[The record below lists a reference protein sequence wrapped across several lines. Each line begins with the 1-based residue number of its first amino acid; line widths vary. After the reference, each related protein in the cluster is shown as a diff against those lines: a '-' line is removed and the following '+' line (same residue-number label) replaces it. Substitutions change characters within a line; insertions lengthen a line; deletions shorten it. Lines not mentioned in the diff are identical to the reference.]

1 MSLLTNKQER
11 IRFLKF
17 AFVGVTGT
25 IVDFGLMNLLRLAFN
40 IPLIWAQ
47 AISFTVAV
55 FNNFLW
61 NRFWTY
67 PDSRSKAAHRQ
78 LIQFVLINIVGIVVR
93 TPLITWLDR
102 VILSLLD
109 RSSLALPLENFVIS
123 QNLALALSVGVIM
136 LWNFFANRY
145 WTYSDVP
152 VGAKTKLK
160 AENSS
165 QSKDGEV

>member
-1 MSLLTNKQER
+1 M
-11 IRFLKF
+11 
-17 AFVGVTGT
+17 
-25 IVDFGLMNLLRLAFN
+25 
-40 IPLIWAQ
+40 PLIWAQ

-78 LIQFVLINIVGIVVR
+78 LIQFFLINVVGIAVR
-93 TPLITWLDR
+93 TPLITWLDK
-102 VILSLLD
+102 VILGMLD
-109 RSSLALPLENFVIS
+109 RSAVSLPLENFVIS

-152 VGAKTKLK
+152 VGAEVTKTSESPK
-160 AENSS
+160 
-165 QSKDGEV
+165 QPTGEGN

>member
-1 MSLLTNKQER
+1 MSLFTNKQER

-17 AFVGVTGT
+17 AFVGVTGAV
-25 IVDFGLMNLLRLAFN
+25 VDFGLLNLLRLVFD

-47 AISFTVAV
+47 AISFTAAV
-55 FNNFLW
+55 INNFLW

-67 PDSRSKAAHRQ
+67 PDSRSKLAHRQ
-78 LIQFVLINIVGIVVR
+78 LIQFFLINIIGIIVR
-93 TPLITWLDR
+93 TPLITWLDKI
-102 VILSLLD
+102 ILGMLNGN
-109 RSSLALPLENFVIS
+109 AVTLPLENFVIS

-152 VGAKTKLK
+152 VGAEVMKTN
-160 AENSS
+160 EEPT
-165 QSKDGEV
+165 QSTGEGN

>member
-1 MSLLTNKQER
+1 MSLFTDKQER

-25 IVDFGLMNLLRLAFN
+25 VVDFGLMNLLRLVFDM
-40 IPLIWAQ
+40 PLIWAQ

-78 LIQFVLINIVGIVVR
+78 LIQFFLINVVGIAVR
-93 TPLITWLDR
+93 TPLITWLDK
-102 VILSLLD
+102 VILGMLD
-109 RSSLALPLENFVIS
+109 RSAVALPLENFVIS

-152 VGAKTKLK
+152 VGAEATKTSESPK
-160 AENSS
+160 
-165 QSKDGEV
+165 QPTGEGN

>member
-1 MSLLTNKQER
+1 MSLFTNKQER

-25 IVDFGLMNLLRLAFN
+25 VVDFGLMNLLRLVFD

-78 LIQFVLINIVGIVVR
+78 LIQFFLINVVGIAVR
-93 TPLITWLDR
+93 TPLITWLDK
-102 VILSLLD
+102 VILGLLD
-109 RSSLALPLENFVIS
+109 SNAVSLPLENFVIS

-152 VGAKTKLK
+152 VGAEVTKTTEDP
-160 AENSS
+160 A
-165 QSKDGEV
+165 QSTGEGN

>member
-1 MSLLTNKQER
+1 MSFITNKQER

-25 IVDFGLMNLLRLAFN
+25 VVDFGLMNLLRLAFD

-55 FNNFLW
+55 VNNFLW

-67 PDSRSKAAHRQ
+67 PESRSKAAHQQ
-78 LIQFVLINIVGIVVR
+78 LIQFVLINVVGIVVR

-102 VILSLLD
+102 VILELLD
-109 RSSLALPLENFVIS
+109 RSALDLPLENFVIS

-152 VGAKTKLK
+152 VGAEVKVKTD
-160 AENSS
+160 SS
-165 QSKDGEV
+165 PQSTDGES

>member
-1 MSLLTNKQER
+1 MSFITNKQER

-25 IVDFGLMNLLRLAFN
+25 VVDFGLMNLLRLAFD

-47 AISFTVAV
+47 AISFTIAV

-78 LIQFVLINIVGIVVR
+78 LIQFILINIVGIVVR
-93 TPLITWLDR
+93 TPLITWLDK
-102 VILSLLD
+102 VILNLLD
-109 RSSLALPLENFVIS
+109 GSSLSLPLENFVIS

-152 VGAKTKLK
+152 VGA
-160 AENSS
+160 
-165 QSKDGEV
+165 EVGNKKEEPAQPPEREL

>member
-1 MSLLTNKQER
+1 MSLFTNKQER

-25 IVDFGLMNLLRLAFN
+25 IVDFGLMNLLRLVFD

-47 AISFTVAV
+47 AISFSIAV
-55 FNNFLW
+55 INNFLW

-78 LIQFVLINIVGIVVR
+78 LIQFSLINLVGIAIR
-93 TPLITWLDR
+93 TPMITWLDKVLLR
-102 VILSLLD
+102 LIDQSSLSL
-109 RSSLALPLENFVIS
+109 PIENYVIS
-123 QNLALALSVGVIM
+123 QNLALACSVGVIM

-152 VGAKTKLK
+152 VGAEVK
-160 AENSS
+160 AQKDDLS
-165 QSKDGEV
+165 QAPDKEQ

>member
-1 MSLLTNKQER
+1 MSFVTNKQER

-78 LIQFVLINIVGIVVR
+78 LIQFFLINLVGIAVR
-93 TPLITWLDR
+93 TPLITWLDK
-102 VILSLLD
+102 VLLGMLD
-109 RSSLALPLENFVIS
+109 RSTLTLPLENFVIS
-123 QNLALALSVGVIM
+123 QNLALACSVGVIM

-152 VGAKTKLK
+152 VGAEVNGSPKKTTNTTGE
-160 AENSS
+160 EN
-165 QSKDGEV
+165 

>member
-1 MSLLTNKQER
+1 MSLFTDKQER

-25 IVDFGLMNLLRLAFN
+25 VVDFGLMNLLRLVFDM
-40 IPLIWAQ
+40 PLIWAQ

-78 LIQFVLINIVGIVVR
+78 LIQFFLINVVGIAVR
-93 TPLITWLDR
+93 TPLITWLDK
-102 VILSLLD
+102 VILGMLD
-109 RSSLALPLENFVIS
+109 RSAVSLPLENFVIS

-152 VGAKTKLK
+152 VGAEVTKTTEDPTQ
-160 AENSS
+160 AA
-165 QSKDGEV
+165 GEGK